1 MDVPAYHR
9 PMVEE
14 YIRRYS
20 SANMTARIR
29 IVRGIVPD
37 TALVYEGRARI
48 HRLQGSVQMG
58 FGDEPQYMVTGTVS
72 IPQRDEWT
80 DEPNLPI
87 VDDTIEVLE
96 HHDTRTVGMSFRVM
110 HVDAAGQFNS
120 FVSMSVVGA
129 ERSPTVTRQIL

>member
-29 IVRGIVPD
+29 IVRGTTPD

-72 IPQRDEWT
+72 IPQLDEET
-80 DEPNLPI
+80 GEPVIPA
-87 VDDTIEVLE
+87 VDDTIRVLD
-96 HHDTRTVGMSFRVM
+96 HHDARTVDMSFRVM

-129 ERSPTVTRQIL
+129 ERSPTLTRSLL